1 MVIKILVMVC
11 LLLLYCLAVGNM
23 ILRWNKESEYHLVG
37 CIVDGACI
45 SFAIFEVIAIPFL
58 FFNLRF
64 SIFYFIMLIFFS
76 LSFVLGLFFLKKD
89 WKKILERGREE
100 RKKYK
105 VKWICLILLVVIQT
119 FLSTYLYHEDDD
131 DGYYIAIAN
140 QAVEN
145 DVIETN
151 PNVVYNGEEAA
162 GVYNSIDM
170 PVVSWEL
177 TYSFLAKTMQ
187 IKPVIVAHSVLP
199 AFLIPL
205 CYMAVYCLAFNLLED
220 NKKAVSVLIWYAILN
235 MFGGYLVRSSSCFL
249 LLRIWQGK
257 AVLANFIFPT
267 LIGNCVCVYKKKDN
281 FYIWIKNCIILLCGI
296 GCSTV
301 GIYLTPICYF
311 GVGMPFLVYKIVK
324 DRKGIFSLIRNFV
337 LSCIPAIVIIIFAF
351 TRIMGSSVGKTY
363 VEKTPEK
370 WSVWFLVTVG
380 TWKNGFLILLILAC
394 LAILIFGKNLEKT
407 VLLGTS
413 ATIFL
418 TFLNPLLCSFVSQR
432 VTSVGV
438 YWRLWWLIPINLI
451 IAVGFV
457 CFSDKL
463 KRKILKFVCGA
474 ACLFIIMFSG
484 TFMYEKN
491 LYFGEYRNIYKLPE
505 EVLYIS
511 DYVLEKGENI
521 TILVPGSISRKIRQY
536 DSKIYLPIA
545 NSMQT
550 NENLIPGTA
559 YTYGDIYD
567 KVYVDYDISDREIQ
581 NALNLLKVRY
591 LFVSE
596 KELNLGENTIYYES
610 GQIGSYYIYEIEEEN
625 E

>member
-1 MVIKILVMVC
+1 MV
-11 LLLLYCLAVGNM
+11 
-23 ILRWNKESEYHLVG
+23 LRWNKEREYHLVE

-45 SFAIFEVIAIPFL
+45 SFAIFEAIAIPFL
-58 FFNLRF
+58 IANFRYG
-64 SIFYFIMLIFFS
+64 IFYFIVLIS
-76 LSFVLGLFFLKKD
+76 CLISFAIGLFYLKKD
-89 WKKILERGREE
+89 WKKISSKRNCKDKQYRAKL
-100 RKKYK
+100 
-105 VKWICLILLVVIQT
+105 ICLILLVVVQT
-119 FLSTYLYHEDDD
+119 FLSTYLHHEDDD

-145 DVIETN
+145 DEIETN
-151 PNVVYNGEEAA
+151 PNVIYNGEELA
-162 GVYNSIDM
+162 GMPDSIDL

-187 IKPVIVAHSVLP
+187 IKPVIVAHSALP
-199 AFLIPL
+199 FFLIPL

-220 NKKAVSVLIWYAILN
+220 KNKAASVLIWYAILN
-235 MFGGYLVRSSSCFL
+235 MFGGYLVRTSSCFL

-257 AVLANFIFPT
+257 AVLANFVFPA
-267 LIGNCVCVYKKKDN
+267 LLGNCVWVYKKKDN
-281 FYIWIKNCIILLCGI
+281 FYVWFKNCIILLCGI

-301 GIYLTPICYF
+301 GVYLTPICYF
-311 GVGMPFLVYKIVK
+311 GVGTPFLIYKIVK
-324 DRKGIFSLIRNFV
+324 ERKGLFSLIRNFI
-337 LSCIPAIVIIIFAF
+337 LSCIPAIAISIFAF
-351 TRIMGSSVGKTY
+351 IRIMGSSVGKAY
-363 VEKTPEK
+363 VGKTPEK

-380 TWKNGFLILLILAC
+380 TWKNGFVILLILAW
-394 LAILIFGKNLEKT
+394 LIILIWGKGLEKI

-418 TFLNPLLCSFVSQR
+418 TFLNPFLCSFVSQR

-451 IAVGFV
+451 VAVGIV
-457 CFSDKL
+457 CFYDKL
-463 KRKILKFVCGA
+463 KKNNLKFLCGVVCLIA
-474 ACLFIIMFSG
+474 IMGSG
-484 TFMYEKN
+484 TFMYGKN
-491 LYFGEYRNIYKLPE
+491 LYFGKYRNIYKLPE

-511 DYVLEKGENI
+511 EYVLEKGENI

-550 NENLIPGTA
+550 NENLIPGTV

-567 KVYVDYDISDREIQ
+567 EVYVDYDISDREMQ
-581 NALNLLKVRY
+581 NALNKLKVRY

-596 KELNLGENTIYYES
+596 RELNLGENSIYHKSE
-610 GQIGSYYIYEIEEEN
+610 QIGSYYIYEIEEDN
-625 E
+625 K